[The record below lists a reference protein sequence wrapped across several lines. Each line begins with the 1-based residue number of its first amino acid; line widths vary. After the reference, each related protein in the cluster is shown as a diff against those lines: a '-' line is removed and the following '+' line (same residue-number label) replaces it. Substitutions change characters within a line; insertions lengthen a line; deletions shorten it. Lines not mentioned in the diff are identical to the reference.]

1 MMPTFTVID
10 NATGKE
16 VDKWSSITIDEPG
29 WEISLK
35 DSTFVITE
43 DGRLCFV
50 DMWGEVHECPESMFT
65 VVFKKEASK

>member
-1 MMPTFTVID
+1 MIPKFTVID
-10 NATGKE
+10 NATDKE

-35 DSTFVITE
+35 DSTFIITE

-50 DMWGEVHECPESMFT
+50 DMWGEVYDCPKDRFS
-65 VVFKKEASK
+65 VVFNEGGR